1 MRGAPQ
7 VGFSLAIWKIN
18 CWSSLEIGVLPI
30 CLALDLSRQYRRNA
44 RRCHST
50 TVSGFTTRSEAFH
63 PGHTCLTATQ
73 NHLSIPANLGRRFF
87 RFRTETCC
95 RRTRFSSTKLPRRR
109 KRRNMTPKASRKK
122 RNMGEVIADG
132 WVEETVEAVDFAA
145 PHDFG
150 ERHPSQME
158 SHRASPLLRSLTQLG
173 RRTAG
178 LLPEDPQLCPHHSNP
193 NRTSGHCL
201 SRPPTLSLRSQTHTP
216 SNGFTSIAAP
226 RNSARVELH
235 YQATTVNLFLR
246 DS

>member
-30 CLALDLSRQYRRNA
+30 CLAFDLSRQYRRNA
-44 RRCHST
+44 QRCHST

-109 KRRNMTPKASRKK
+109 KKRNMTPKASRKK

-150 ERHPSQME
+150 ERQVKNS
-158 SHRASPLLRSLTQLG
+158 RSS
-173 RRTAG
+173 RRCYRWPYPG
-178 LLPEDPQLCPHHSNP
+178 WP
-193 NRTSGHCL
+193 
-201 SRPPTLSLRSQTHTP
+201 
-216 SNGFTSIAAP
+216 
-226 RNSARVELH
+226 
-235 YQATTVNLFLR
+235 
-246 DS
+246 

>member
-30 CLALDLSRQYRRNA
+30 CLAFDLSRQYRRNA

-95 RRTRFSSTKLPRRR
+95 RRTRFSSTKLPRWR

-150 ERHPSQME
+150 ERQPGYGGV
-158 SHRASPLLRSLTQLG
+158 SPLNIATRFRPIVHPICMRIRCTIVKYV
-173 RRTAG
+173 
-178 LLPEDPQLCPHHSNP
+178 
-193 NRTSGHCL
+193 SGGAL
-201 SRPPTLSLRSQTHTP
+201 SSESFQ
-216 SNGFTSIAAP
+216 S
-226 RNSARVELH
+226 
-235 YQATTVNLFLR
+235 
-246 DS
+246 